1 MDFAQNSLETGNA
14 IQYLNQAVQ
23 FNCDSFRDSCVTL
36 VAEGFPASFSR
47 STDGLPT
54 EVMLEVLQH
63 PRLLV
68 QTEEQVLVFVLNYVA
83 RHELSADTRHQ
94 LFSLVRLPFLSNDR
108 LAQLTLH
115 AVFVQGMGWV
125 SRNLLPRRTYTSI
138 LHYGLPGGS
147 EFACVPLHEVWEELV
162 PQLHVRVSGDVVEGD
177 AESILRVHDQD
188 SAWFVVSGDSGQQP
202 VWIEVELPPNMRVVE
217 LQRYT
222 FSHGMN
228 FANHMLPYGISDSA
242 WFQMKGLVTQ
252 VSAGEGE
259 PFHTLRTSE
268 SSTMQFEYAVDL

>member
-1 MDFAQNSLETGNA
+1 MLEFFYSDELVLTRETVLPMLALARQLMVKSIEDWCMDFAQNSLETGNA

-23 FNCDSFRDSCVTL
+23 
-36 VAEGFPASFSR
+36 
-47 STDGLPT
+47 
-54 EVMLEVLQH
+54 VMLEVLQH

-242 WFQMKGLVTQ
+242 WFQMK
-252 VSAGEGE
+252 
-259 PFHTLRTSE
+259 
-268 SSTMQFEYAVDL
+268 VDL